1 MLNDE
6 ISLKLRLIK
15 KKFIAN
21 HLKMLNEYK
30 LTKMEFDILN
40 YIYFASKKNSN
51 VQASGLAK
59 FFDVSI
65 PAVMHKL
72 NDLESRGMIL
82 KYLDEND
89 RRIKYYI
96 LTDDANLTLEKLFKF
111 QEKRKNDFLEF
122 LGDELNHLNII
133 LDQTLNYLEVDN
145 DKIIKEL
152 K

>member
-72 NDLESRGMIL
+72 NDLELRGMIL

-89 RRIKYYI
+89 HRIKYYI
-96 LTDDANLTLEKLFKF
+96 LTDETKASLEKLFNF
-111 QEKRKNDFLEF
+111 QEKRKNDFFKF
-122 LGDELNHLNII
+122 LGDEEPHLNII
-133 LDQTLNYLEVDN
+133 LDLTLKYLEDDN
-145 DKIIKEL
+145 DKIIEEL

>member
-1 MLNDE
+1 MTNDE

-15 KKFIAN
+15 KKFISN
-21 HLKMLNEYK
+21 HLKMLNDYGI
-30 LTKMEFDILN
+30 TKMEFDILN
-40 YIYFASKKNSN
+40 YIYFASKKNN
-51 VQASGLAK
+51 NAQASVLAK

-89 RRIKYYI
+89 RRIKYYV
-96 LTDDANLTLEKLFKF
+96 LSDKTNDNLEKLFQF
-111 QEKRKNDFLEF
+111 QQKRKNDFLDY
-122 LGDELNHLNII
+122 LGNELNHLNII
-133 LDQTLNYLEVDN
+133 LDQTLKYLEVDN